1 MAREAAIPHVV
12 IVGGGFA
19 GLEAARR
26 LGRRPARVTLLDR
39 RNHHLF
45 QPLLYQVATASLSP
59 ADIATPL
66 RSILRRHRN
75 VSVILAEAGAVD
87 LAGQRVVL
95 DRGEIAYDA
104 LVVAAGVSHSYFGH
118 DDWELLAPGL
128 KTLEDALEI
137 RRRVLLAFEAAE
149 RASDGAERH
158 ALLTFVI
165 IGAGPTGVE
174 LAGALAEISR
184 QTIARD
190 FRVIDPT
197 QARIVLLEGGPR
209 ILPTFPE
216 ALSHSAAAALRRIG
230 VEVRTS
236 ALVTRVTPDA
246 VWVGGE
252 QVRCRAVLWAAG
264 VAASPL
270 ARSLG
275 VPLDRAGRVLVEADL
290 SIPGHPEAFVVGDL
304 AAFLHQDGGPLPGIA
319 PVAMQQG
326 RAVAENVWR
335 RLNRQPTV
343 PFRYRDKGYMATI
356 GRAAAVAVIGRLHL
370 SGRIAWLAWV
380 LVHIAFLIGFRNRF
394 IVLFEWA
401 WAYVTFQRG
410 ARLITGPW
418 KPGPG
423 KGPG

>member
-149 RASDGAERH
+149 RATDGAERH